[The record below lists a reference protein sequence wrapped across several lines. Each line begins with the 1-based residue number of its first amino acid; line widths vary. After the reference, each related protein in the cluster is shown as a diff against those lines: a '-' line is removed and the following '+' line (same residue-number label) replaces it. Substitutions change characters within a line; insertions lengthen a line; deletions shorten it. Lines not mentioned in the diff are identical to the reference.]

1 MDSEINELVEDN
13 RMMENEL
20 RNLGEKTNMKIGD
33 MQKKMESNINDLES
47 FKGRNEHEVRSLNET
62 TREKL
67 ERMNEDFAKRMEI
80 LKDKLDETHREKQEI
95 NLECMKIKDFKR
107 KNESD
112 LEAELAR
119 RKERFYDE
127 SFAQFNTVMKVMKNN
142 LRQATEDK
150 NMKAK
155 KLVELT
161 EECDNIKKEFEG
173 EVHERQDQDE
183 SLRDEVK
190 KMKQEVTDRES
201 IIEANRADIYSLES
215 ELQKES
221 GELQKNRFELR
232 QVSEKGDYDL
242 KELKHRFQIER
253 EQETDKNHLLAQK
266 NDELLQEL
274 RIIQEKVRQ
283 QRVYHQKTVESMRNQ
298 LNRNIFQT
306 INEHKESRVNV
317 PVNKHV
323 SKGGSFYLNNR

>member
-1 MDSEINELVEDN
+1 MESEINEFVEDN

-33 MQKKMESNINDLES
+33 MQKKMESNVNDLES
-47 FKGRNEHEVRSLNET
+47 FKGRNEHEIRGLNET

-67 ERMNEDFAKRMEI
+67 ERINEDFSKRMEI
-80 LKDKLDETHREKQEI
+80 SKEKLDEAYREKQDAEM
-95 NLECMKIKDFKR
+95 ECLKMKDFQR
-107 KNESD
+107 KYKLD
-112 LEAELAR
+112 LEAELTR

-127 SFAQFNTVMKVMKNN
+127 SFSQFNTVMKVMKNN
-142 LRQATEDK
+142 LRQAIEDK
-150 NMKAK
+150 KFKNS
-155 KLVELT
+155 KLFELT
-161 EECDNIKKEFEG
+161 DECDNIKKEFEG

-183 SLRDEVK
+183 SLRAEVK
-190 KMKQEVTDRES
+190 NMRQEVTDRES
-201 IIEANRADIYSLES
+201 IIETNRGEIYSLDS

-232 QVSEKGDYDL
+232 QVNEKGDYDL
-242 KELKHRFQIER
+242 KEIKHRFQVER
-253 EQETDKNHLLAQK
+253 EQEQDRNHLLAQK

-283 QRVYHQKTVESMRNQ
+283 QQALHQKTVESMKNQ